1 MALWNGNAYGA
12 QIPEEEDR
20 TATDSGGIYDTE
32 TQTNT
37 TNGKGSEITYIN
49 VRSLVVIN
57 KCQILPVH
65 IFILRVYVLSSTHTH
80 ASQHTLTKICTLEL
94 TSYCINLE

>member
-1 MALWNGNAYGA
+1 MENNE
-12 QIPEEEDR
+12 IPEKEDR

-49 VRSLVVIN
+49 VRSLV
-57 KCQILPVH
+57 CQILP
-65 IFILRVYVLSSTHTH
+65 
-80 ASQHTLTKICTLEL
+80 
-94 TSYCINLE
+94 

>member
-1 MALWNGNAYGA
+1 MENNTDKVHGNGAE
-12 QIPEEEDR
+12 IPGKEEDR
-20 TATDSGGIYDTE
+20 TATDSGGIYETE

-57 KCQILPVH
+57 KCQILPD
-65 IFILRVYVLSSTHTH
+65 IDLKMYKFY
-80 ASQHTLTKICTLEL
+80 
-94 TSYCINLE
+94 

>member
-1 MALWNGNAYGA
+1 MENNE
-12 QIPEEEDR
+12 IPEKEDR

-57 KCQILPVH
+57 KCQILLNPL
-65 IFILRVYVLSSTHTH
+65 IKFIHFKVN
-80 ASQHTLTKICTLEL
+80 IMP
-94 TSYCINLE
+94 

>member
-1 MALWNGNAYGA
+1 MENNTDKVHGNGAE
-12 QIPEEEDR
+12 IPEKEDR
-20 TATDSGGIYDTE
+20 TATDSGGIYETE

-57 KCQILPVH
+57 KCQLLPENPL
-65 IFILRVYVLSSTHTH
+65 IKFIHFMVN
-80 ASQHTLTKICTLEL
+80 IMP
-94 TSYCINLE
+94 

>member
-1 MALWNGNAYGA
+1 MGNGNGA
-12 QIPEEEDR
+12 QIPEKEDS
-20 TATDSGGIYDTE
+20 TATDSEGIYDTE

-57 KCQILPVH
+57 KCQILPD
-65 IFILRVYVLSSTHTH
+65 IDLKMYKFYQRVVDQIYTF
-80 ASQHTLTKICTLEL
+80 
-94 TSYCINLE
+94 

>member
-1 MALWNGNAYGA
+1 MENNPDKVRGNGSE
-12 QIPEEEDR
+12 IPDKEDR

-32 TQTNT
+32 TQTNR

-57 KCQILPVH
+57 KCK
-65 IFILRVYVLSSTHTH
+65 F
-80 ASQHTLTKICTLEL
+80 
-94 TSYCINLE
+94 

>member
-1 MALWNGNAYGA
+1 MENNPDKVHGNGAE
-12 QIPEEEDR
+12 IPGKEDP
-20 TATDSGGIYDTE
+20 TATDSEDIFYDTE

-57 KCQILPVH
+57 KCQILLNPL
-65 IFILRVYVLSSTHTH
+65 IKFIHFKVN
-80 ASQHTLTKICTLEL
+80 IMP
-94 TSYCINLE
+94 